1 MMVIVVPR
9 MAAVVM
15 IAALLFR
22 IFFVTI
28 LGPVCSKESP
38 GLWLWTS
45 MILWP
50 AAITNGVEP
59 MLWPSNG
66 P

>member
-1 MMVIVVPR
+1 MVIVVPR

-28 LGPVCSKESP
+28 LGPVCSEESP
-38 GLWLWTS
+38 GLWLRTS